1 MKRAATAL
9 AIVLVLGTQLLAQ
22 APVHAHRTPDR
33 WVRASDNT
41 YLTFPE
47 WFLVYSPREYA
58 AWVRTRGPG
67 DFPFLGHIRE
77 MWSGYVAVARA
88 IPPTTPVNVGYHG
101 MVWVICGSTTVEYG
115 VRSIY
120 EGIVGRMTEAT
131 VVGEPTNEDRL
142 GARVAAD
149 YAAFLDVQPW
159 YEFDYVDALH
169 DLWLE
174 TPFTWRSPIRAI
186 ERRYAL
192 TTEYLAKAA
201 YAQVLNAGT
210 DAAYEPEILSTAIVV
225 DHVPADVDLDTLHL
239 EIVQRFDD
247 GAALLN
253 GPRYQAFTDVAIVL
267 ADHEVVF
274 LEIAGNDTRILVS
287 AHAPIGWDPPDARVL
302 ARQPISTEPTRERV
316 IFDTPVR
323 DLSTT
328 LRAVREAGGQLEHV
342 YDY

>member
-1 MKRAATAL
+1 VRPAL
-9 AIVLVLGTQLLAQ
+9 GLTTLLLVLAAPGVAQ
-22 APVHAHRTPDR
+22 APSTRRTPDE

-47 WFLVYSPREYA
+47 WWFLVYSPREYA
-58 AWVRTRGPG
+58 TWVRTRGPG

-77 MWSGYVAVARA
+77 MWSGYFAVARA
-88 IPPTTPVNVGYHG
+88 IPPETPVNVGYHA

-120 EGIVGRMTEAT
+120 EGTVGRLTEAT
-131 VVGEPTNEDRL
+131 VIGETTNEDRL

-149 YAAFLDVQPW
+149 YAAFLDVHPW

-174 TPFTWRSPIRAI
+174 TPFTWRSPIRGI

-192 TTEYLAKAA
+192 TTEYLAKAG
-201 YAQVLNAGT
+201 YAHVLNAGT
-210 DAAYEPEILSTAIVV
+210 DAAYAPEISSTAVVV
-225 DHVPADVDLDTLHL
+225 DRMPEQVAGL
-239 EIVQRFDD
+239 EVVRRFED
-247 GAALLN
+247 GAVLLN
-253 GPRYQAFTDVAIVL
+253 GPRYQAFTDMAVTL
-267 ADHEVVF
+267 ADEGIAF
-274 LEIAGNDTRILVS
+274 EEIAGNDGRILVS
-287 AHAPIGWDPPDARVL
+287 AHAPIGWSPPDAHVL
-302 ARQPISTEPTRERV
+302 TRQPISTEPTRERV
-316 IFDTPVR
+316 IFDTTVH

-328 LRAVREAGGQLEHV
+328 LRAVRAAGGELEHV